1 MSAEVE
7 KLELDPQAVIL
18 ANPTRV
24 GRPTDMTPSTVTK
37 LIAAFNNGFNVSE
50 ACYYAGISRVT
61 YYRWLK
67 QDEEF
72 SNIME
77 HAAQAPNRK
86 AKEIVVQ
93 AINGGDAQ
101 LAFRYLQAR
110 DPDFKPKFE
119 GELSHGLAETREKI
133 KDFLDDGSDL
143 NQEGADVSGAEPAET
158 TTGNAGGEVAET
170 PSDIS

>member
-1 MSAEVE
+1 
-7 KLELDPQAVIL
+7 
-18 ANPTRV
+18 
-24 GRPTDMTPSTVTK
+24 MTPSTVTK

-50 ACYYAGISRVT
+50 ACDYSGISRVT

-67 QDEEF
+67 EDEEF

-77 HAAQAPNRK
+77 SAKAAPNRK

-119 GELSHGLAETREKI
+119 GELAHGLQETREKI
-133 KDFLDDGSDL
+133 KDFLDDGSDID
-143 NQEGADVSGAEPAET
+143 QTGTDVSSAELDTTPADS
-158 TTGNAGGEVAET
+158 AGGEVAQT
-170 PSDIS
+170 PPDIS

>member
-1 MSAEVE
+1 MSD
-7 KLELDPQAVIL
+7 KMELDPQAVIL

-24 GRPTDMTPSTVTK
+24 GRPTDMTPSLVTK
-37 LIAAFNNGFNVSE
+37 LMAAFNNGFNVVE
-50 ACYYAGISRVT
+50 ACQYGGISKQT

-67 QDEEF
+67 EDPEF
-72 SNIME
+72 SDLME
-77 HAAQAPNRK
+77 HAKMAPNRK

-119 GELSHGLAETREKI
+119 GELAHGLQETREKI
-133 KDFLDDGSDL
+133 KDFLDDGSDID
-143 NQEGADVSGAEPAET
+143 QTGTDVSGAELDTTPASD
-158 TTGNAGGEVAET
+158 TGSEVAQT
-170 PSDIS
+170 PPDIS

>member
-1 MSAEVE
+1 MSE
-7 KLELDPQAVIL
+7 KLVLDPQAIIL

-24 GRPTDMTPSTVTK
+24 GRPTDMTPSLVTK
-37 LIAAFNNGFNVSE
+37 LIAAFNNGFNVVE
-50 ACYYAGISRVT
+50 ACQYGGISKQT

-67 QDEEF
+67 EDSEF
-72 SNIME
+72 SDLME
-77 HAAQAPNRK
+77 HAKMAPNRK

-119 GELSHGLAETREKI
+119 GELAHGLQETREKI
-133 KDFLDDGSDL
+133 KDFLDDGTDL
-143 NQEGADVSGAEPAET
+143 DQTGTDVSGTEHSATPADS
-158 TTGNAGGEVAET
+158 GSGEVAQT
-170 PSDIS
+170 PPDIS

>member
-1 MSAEVE
+1 MSE
-7 KLELDPQAVIL
+7 KLELDPQAIIL

-24 GRPTDMTPSTVTK
+24 GRPTDMTPSLVTK
-37 LIAAFNNGFNVSE
+37 LIAAFNNGFNVVE
-50 ACYYAGISRVT
+50 ACQYGGISKQT

-67 QDEEF
+67 EDSEF
-72 SNIME
+72 SDLME
-77 HAAQAPNRK
+77 HAKMAPNRK

-119 GELSHGLAETREKI
+119 GELAHGLQETREKI

-143 NQEGADVSGAEPAET
+143 EQTGADVSGAEPT
-158 TTGNAGGEVAET
+158 TTSTGSGSGEVAQVT
-170 PSDIS
+170 PDIS

>member
-1 MSAEVE
+1 MSE
-7 KLELDPQAVIL
+7 KIELDPQAIII

-24 GRPTDMTPSTVTK
+24 GRPTDMTPTTVTK

-50 ACYYAGISRVT
+50 ACYYSGISRQT
-61 YYRWLK
+61 YYRWLEA
-67 QDEEF
+67 DSDF
-72 SNIME
+72 SDIME
-77 HAAQAPNRK
+77 HARQAPNRK

-119 GELSHGLAETREKI
+119 GELAHGLQETRNKI

-143 NQEGADVSGAEPAET
+143 NQEGTDVGSAEPDTSA
-158 TTGNAGGEVAET
+158 TGSGSEEVAQAT
-170 PSDIS
+170 PDIS

>member
-1 MSAEVE
+1 MSAEQ
-7 KLELDPQAVIL
+7 ELDPQAIVIS
-18 ANPTRV
+18 NPTRV
-24 GRPTDMTPSTVTK
+24 GRPTDMTPTTVTK
-37 LIAAFNNGFNVSE
+37 LMAAFNNGFNVVE
-50 ACYYAGISRVT
+50 ACYYAGISKQT

-67 QDEEF
+67 EDTEF
-72 SNIME
+72 SDLME
-77 HAAQAPNRK
+77 RAKSAPNTK
-86 AKEIVVQ
+86 AKEVVIK
-93 AINGGDAQ
+93 AINEGDAQ

-143 NQEGADVSGAEPAET
+143 EQTGTDVVGAEPTET
-158 TTGNAGGEVAET
+158 TTGSVGGEVAET

>member
-1 MSAEVE
+1 MSE
-7 KLELDPQAVIL
+7 KMVLDPQAIII

-50 ACYYAGISRVT
+50 ACDYSGISRVT

-67 QDEEF
+67 EDEEF

-77 HAAQAPNRK
+77 SAKAAPNRK

-119 GELSHGLAETREKI
+119 GELAHGLQETREKI
-133 KDFLDDGSDL
+133 KDFLDDGTDL
-143 NQEGADVSGAEPAET
+143 DQTGADVSSTQSDTTPASD
-158 TTGNAGGEVAET
+158 TGSEVAQT
-170 PSDIS
+170 PPDIS